1 MTSRLRPGSQPLA
14 LSFSSSA
21 LLFVYQAG
29 VAEALLACQ
38 RFKGDVAAVHGSSG
52 GALVAALFLCGRDA
66 LAKTKAYLNSG
77 KLFQNIGL
85 ADVWDPAR
93 LIPRAV
99 EESGALP
106 EDAHARLSGKLH
118 VQCTRGGMMTSAEP
132 VTYSTFASNSELLS
146 ILQASSSF
154 AFGGVDIHGE
164 PHWDGGITEVLPVS
178 ADLPTVTVAPVSA
191 KAVHICP
198 DAGSWVLPCAVGDCT
213 FMFSSA
219 RMMKYWAAGEADA
232 QAFLQRSGYE
242 PLELP
247 AQS

>member
-1 MTSRLRPGSQPLA
+1 M
-14 LSFSSSA
+14 
-21 LLFVYQAG
+21 
-29 VAEALLACQ
+29 
-38 RFKGDVAAVHGSSG
+38 
-52 GALVAALFLCGRDA
+52 AALFLCGRDA

-198 DAGSWVLPCAVGDCT
+198 DAGSWVLPCAVGARGWRLGAQSACAAWDCT